1 MSAAI
6 GKAAMATPPMVTQHR
21 SVSLGS
27 ATSTGSRASPSLL
40 AEPPL
45 RRVSSFLEE
54 PSSPSVTVRLQE
66 PFWSSMAHVRLLVRA
81 VQLQTLLES
90 ETGGPSSRAP
100 HRLDELCASH
110 PNIAQLLDEFYQ
122 EVATLQGGEADP
134 MPLMEATGLSA
145 MCPLVAHYLGDP
157 ERSYRRDDVPNVRE
171 YLEHVSA
178 LNQLLVIATQLR
190 DDVVAKRH
198 KYTAH
203 KIALLYHAI
212 NNTKMS
218 RDVSRSRALR
228 LHTTDRF

>member
-1 MSAAI
+1 MIADFFSASRRVAPRAHSKNRQASDPPPRRLWSVAPRRAAERSGAPMSAAI

-90 ETGGPSSRAP
+90 ETGGPQQQAP

-122 EVATLQGGEADP
+122 EVATLQARP
-134 MPLMEATGLSA
+134 TR
-145 MCPLVAHYLGDP
+145 C
-157 ERSYRRDDVPNVRE
+157 R
-171 YLEHVSA
+171 
-178 LNQLLVIATQLR
+178 
-190 DDVVAKRH
+190 
-198 KYTAH
+198 
-203 KIALLYHAI
+203 
-212 NNTKMS
+212 
-218 RDVSRSRALR
+218 
-228 LHTTDRF
+228 

>member
-1 MSAAI
+1 
-6 GKAAMATPPMVTQHR
+6 
-21 SVSLGS
+21 
-27 ATSTGSRASPSLL
+27 
-40 AEPPL
+40 
-45 RRVSSFLEE
+45 
-54 PSSPSVTVRLQE
+54 
-66 PFWSSMAHVRLLVRA
+66 
-81 VQLQTLLES
+81 
-90 ETGGPSSRAP
+90 
-100 HRLDELCASH
+100 
-110 PNIAQLLDEFYQ
+110 
-122 EVATLQGGEADP
+122 